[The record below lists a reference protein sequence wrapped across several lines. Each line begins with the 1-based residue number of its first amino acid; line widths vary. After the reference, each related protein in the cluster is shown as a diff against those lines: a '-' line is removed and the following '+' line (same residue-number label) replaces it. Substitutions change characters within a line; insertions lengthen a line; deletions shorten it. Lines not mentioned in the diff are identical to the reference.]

1 MSKLGKYFRKK
12 RHRDYLEKSVIEMRS
27 KICKQ
32 ACLTGEVDML
42 TRHLLIKFNNRLRK
56 WDEKNK
62 ENYRPLFIIPH
73 SPYTYIQLI

>member
-32 ACLTGEVDML
+32 ACLVGEVDMI
-42 TRHLLIKFNNRLRK
+42 TRNLFLRYNRKLRE

-62 ENYRPLFIIPH
+62 
-73 SPYTYIQLI
+73 

>member
-32 ACLTGEVDML
+32 ACLVGEVDMIDRAL
-42 TRHLLIKFNNRLRK
+42 FWKYNNKLRE
-56 WDEKNK
+56 WDDNNE
-62 ENYRPLFIIPH
+62 
-73 SPYTYIQLI
+73 

>member
-1 MSKLGKYFRKK
+1 MVVNRLGEYFRKK

-32 ACLTGEVDML
+32 ACLTGEVDMI
-42 TRHLLIKFNNRLRK
+42 TRNLFLRYNRKLRE

-62 ENYRPLFIIPH
+62 
-73 SPYTYIQLI
+73 